1 MNKKFIILI
10 SLIIAASLGAF
21 VFYKYKNASRPSAA
35 KDNSFIQDIVKA
47 PGVEGNIVNSGIA
60 GIVVLTNDKP
70 FTAMLD
76 VFKADD
82 MSKPFIS
89 VIAKEDGTIQIPL
102 RPGSYVIK
110 PLDPDGPRAPIR
122 ENYAVNVG
130 PDQWVHIKIEYR

>member
-1 MNKKFIILI
+1 MSKKNIILI

-21 VFYKYKNASRPSAA
+21 VFYKYKNVSKPSVAE
-35 KDNSFIQDIVKA
+35 DNSFIQNIVKA

-60 GIVVLTNDKP
+60 GIVVLADGRP

-76 VFKADD
+76 IFKSGD

-102 RPGSYVIK
+102 K
-110 PLDPDGPRAPIR
+110 PDT
-122 ENYAVNVG
+122 Y
-130 PDQWVHIKIEYR
+130 